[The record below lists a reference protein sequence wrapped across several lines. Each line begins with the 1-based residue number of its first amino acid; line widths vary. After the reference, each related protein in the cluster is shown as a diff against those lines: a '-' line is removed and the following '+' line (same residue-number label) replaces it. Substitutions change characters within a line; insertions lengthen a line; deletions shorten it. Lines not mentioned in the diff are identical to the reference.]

1 MCTCNSLLRQHQK
14 ETERDIIDVNNVGT
28 FYKYVNNRLGSK
40 SGVNPL
46 CGPDG
51 KLVTNDYSKAELLNR
66 FFASVGVTDDGK
78 MPPLVGKVACINDKI
93 EHVNFNT
100 NVVLQAMKKLKK

>member
-1 MCTCNSLLRQHQK
+1 MHTCNSLLRQHQK
-14 ETERDIIDVNNVGT
+14 ETERDIIDTNNVGT

-51 KLVTNDYSKAELLNR
+51 KLVTNDYSKAELLSR
-66 FFASVGVTDDGK
+66 F
-78 MPPLVGKVACINDKI
+78 L
-93 EHVNFNT
+93 
-100 NVVLQAMKKLKK
+100 LQL